1 MGIQWTSRGRMR
13 LAVLAALVVV
23 PLVAACGDGTAPAG
37 ARRSVTVSDLQQREY
52 FYQGDYLGRTVTVS
66 AKVADVLAPEVL
78 ELSGGDFRGKKLLVV
93 TDQPVGV
100 SEDEMVRV
108 TGTVGQLHTAVP
120 SEREPYFQEEL
131 YARHNTE
138 SYLYH
143 ATVEPQRPGSVS

>member
-1 MGIQWTSRGRMR
+1 MR
-13 LAVLAALVVV
+13 LAVLGALVVV
-23 PLVAACGDGTAPAG
+23 PLMAACGNGADTAG
-37 ARRSVTVSDLQQREY
+37 AQRGVTVSDLLHKEY

-66 AKVADVLAPEVL
+66 AKVSDVLAPQVF
-78 ELSGGDFRGKKLLVV
+78 ELSDGDFRGKKLLVV

-100 SEDEMVRV
+100 SDDEVVRV

-120 SEREPYFQEEL
+120 SEREPYIQEEL

-143 ATVEPQRPGSVS
+143 ATVEPQRPGSLN

>member
-1 MGIQWTSRGRMR
+1 MGLRTARTRIGQ
-13 LAVLAALVVV
+13 LAVIGALVVV
-23 PLVAACGDGTAPAG
+23 PLVAGCGNAAAPAG
-37 ARRSVTVSDLQQREY
+37 EQRSVTVNDLLQGQY
-52 FYQGDYLGRTVTVS
+52 FYQGDHLGRTVTVS
-66 AKVADVLAPEVL
+66 AKVFDVPAPRVL
-78 ELSGGDFRGKKLLVV
+78 ELSGDDFRGKKLLVV

-100 SEDEMVRV
+100 SKDEMVRV

-120 SEREPYFQEEL
+120 SEREPYIQEEL

>member
-1 MGIQWTSRGRMR
+1 MGIQWESTARMR
-13 LAVLAALVVV
+13 LAVLGALVVV
-23 PLVAACGDGTAPAG
+23 PLMAACGNGADTAG
-37 ARRSVTVSDLQQREY
+37 AQRGVTVSDLLHKEY

-66 AKVADVLAPEVL
+66 AKVSDVLAPQVF
-78 ELSGGDFRGKKLLVV
+78 ELSDGDFRGKKLLVV

-100 SEDEMVRV
+100 SDDEVVRV

-120 SEREPYFQEEL
+120 SEREPYIQEEL

-143 ATVEPQRPGSVS
+143 ATVEPQRPGSLS